1 MGRSWTRWLLAGLLV
16 LAVVGF
22 FALGWHH
29 YFSWDNI
36 RSNLNTFKAEVEDHW
51 LLSLIVFFLSYAAIT
66 ALSIPVAAIMT
77 LLGGALF
84 DRIIGT
90 MLISLAATVGAI
102 LAFFSSRYLFRDL
115 VRKRF
120 GPRLEAFNRGF
131 EKDGAYYLFTLR
143 LVPLFPFFLVNLG
156 MGLTS
161 IRTWTYAW
169 ISWVGMLPGTFLY
182 VNAGRELGTLE
193 SPKDILSPAVLI
205 SLILLGVAPLAFRK
219 LVRRSP

>member
-1 MGRSWTRWLLAGLLV
+1 MWRRWILAGVLL
-16 LAVVGF
+16 LAVVAF
-22 FALGWHH
+22 FALGWQD

-36 RSNLNTFKAEVEDHW
+36 RTNLDAFKAEVETHW
-51 LLSLIVFFLSYAAIT
+51 LLSLVVFFLLYAAIT

-84 DRIIGT
+84 DRVIGT
-90 MLISLAATVGAI
+90 LLISVAATVGAVF
-102 LAFFSSRYLFRDL
+102 AFWSSRYLFRAI
-115 VRKRF
+115 VQQRF
-120 GPRLEAFNRGF
+120 GSRLEAFNRGF
-131 EKDGAYYLFTLR
+131 EKDGGYYLFTLR

-156 MGLTS
+156 MGLTT
-161 IRTWTYAW
+161 IRTWKYTW

-193 SPKDILSPAVLI
+193 SPGGILSPGVLI

-219 LVRRSP
+219 LVPRKK